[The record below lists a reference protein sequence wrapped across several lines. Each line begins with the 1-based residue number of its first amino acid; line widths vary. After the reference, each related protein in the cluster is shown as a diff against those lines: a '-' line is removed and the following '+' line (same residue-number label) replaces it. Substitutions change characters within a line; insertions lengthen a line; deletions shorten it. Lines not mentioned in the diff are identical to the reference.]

1 MCLSVGVV
9 FVQFIAIVVYHTWL
23 RVSKILAIKH
33 DIMPYLKKII
43 ERGRALDDDC
53 AYQLMPEDSD
63 KVSSEKSSIYIL
75 EGIDKE
81 SFLEDHAVDADRNTA
96 TIHS

>member
-1 MCLSVGVV
+1 M
-9 FVQFIAIVVYHTWL
+9 VYHTWL

-43 ERGRALDDDC
+43 ERGRAQDDDY
-53 AYQLMPEDSD
+53 AYQLMPKDSD
-63 KVSSEKSSIYIL
+63 KVSSEKSSIL